1 VTDYALRLSDD
12 EMARYRLMAEQA
24 RAHESELW
32 TQAGVGPGA
41 RIADVGCGPGAV
53 LALLAEAVGS
63 EGHVVGLDSDE
74 SAVAAASALIESSG
88 LTNASVRPGKA
99 DDTGLP
105 EAGFDVVMMRHVLAH
120 NGGAEQRIVDHLAT
134 LVRPGG
140 ALYLLD
146 VHLKAVAIYPEPAGL
161 QDLFERYLAFL
172 VGRGSDVR
180 IGLRLSHL
188 VKTAGLLVEDFRGW
202 IPIIEA
208 RLRGPAWAAR
218 DAMLADGVIDEDDVD
233 RWDEAFKALDAAD
246 ERPLLFPSVFAAIGR
261 RPADPP

>member
-1 VTDYALRLSDD
+1 MADYALRLSDD
-12 EMARYRLMAEQA
+12 ELARYHLMAEHA

-32 TQAGVGPGA
+32 ARAGVGPGA
-41 RIADVGCGPGAV
+41 RIADVGCGPGAI

-63 EGHVVGLDSDE
+63 EGQVVGLDSDE
-74 SAVAAASALIESSG
+74 SAVAAASALIASTG
-88 LTNASVRPGKA
+88 LTNASVRVGKA

-146 VHLKAVAIYPEPAGL
+146 AHLRAITMYPEPAGL
-161 QDLFERYLAFL
+161 QDLFDRYIAFL
-172 VGRGSDVR
+172 SARGSDIR

-188 VKTAGLLVEDFRGW
+188 VKAAGLLVEDFRGW

-208 RLRGPAWAAR
+208 PPRGPAWAAR
-218 DAMLADGVIDEDDVD
+218 DAMLAAGVIDENDIE
-233 RWDEAFKALDAAD
+233 RWENAFKALDTAQ
-246 ERPLLFPSVFAAIGR
+246 ERPLLFPSLFAAVGR
-261 RPADPP
+261 RPAYPL